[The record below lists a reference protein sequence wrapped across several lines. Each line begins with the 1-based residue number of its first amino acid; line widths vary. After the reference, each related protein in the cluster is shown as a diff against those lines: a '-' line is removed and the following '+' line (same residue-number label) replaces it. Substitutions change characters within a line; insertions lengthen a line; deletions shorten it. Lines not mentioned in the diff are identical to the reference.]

1 MPDKKRPPSQVSNF
15 FFIQTSLLFTDSRRR
30 RLLRINNVAIPI
42 TSRASDIYLG
52 MDYSASIC
60 AFTKELLIQLCSAKP
75 LNDIQI
81 ELISRFKSILK
92 QMCQGTDSE
101 FQTEQMSYMGLAF
114 LGIFKLLIFR
124 AQHYSDYQN
133 PIIDCINWLKVVL
146 NRMPVDMLFKQV
158 NPLLFNLSE
167 YLKGPASEVFEYPET
182 LELTWASVAD
192 KDCVL
197 MDDGIQM
204 NLVFSSLQNPLCS
217 KLFR

>member
-1 MPDKKRPPSQVSNF
+1 
-15 FFIQTSLLFTDSRRR
+15 
-30 RLLRINNVAIPI
+30 
-42 TSRASDIYLG
+42 
-52 MDYSASIC
+52 
-60 AFTKELLIQLCSAKP
+60 
-75 LNDIQI
+75 
-81 ELISRFKSILK
+81 
-92 QMCQGTDSE
+92 
-101 FQTEQMSYMGLAF
+101 MGLAF

-124 AQHYSDYQN
+124 AQHYTDYQN
-133 PIIDCINWLKVVL
+133 PIIDCINWLKVIL
-146 NRMPVDMLFKQV
+146 NRMPVDMLFKQI

-167 YLKGPASEVFEYPET
+167 YLKTPPSEVFEYPET